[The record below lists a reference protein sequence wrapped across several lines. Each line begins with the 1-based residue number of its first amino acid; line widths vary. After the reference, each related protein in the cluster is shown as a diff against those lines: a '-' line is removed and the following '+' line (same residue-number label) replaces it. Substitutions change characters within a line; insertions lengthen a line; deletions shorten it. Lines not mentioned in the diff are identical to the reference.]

1 MSEKLVNRAIFNLKC
16 DRYFSPGRS
25 LALKILLLL
34 TLGVMG
40 GFPFA
45 KAILAQNTNDPPT
58 PQSDRLNT
66 RTVELRLNDIVQL
79 VVENNR
85 TLKNN
90 RLNRIIERQ
99 QLIEAESKFTPTVT
113 PNFSVSVRENLTS
126 SDSFDF
132 GTDRSSNNSALSFD
146 DDSDEDNVDSS
157 LEVGASLLTP
167 LGTNIT
173 LTADPLADFNSV
185 RLEIRQPFIRGAGTK
200 VNRASVISARLT
212 DTNRILELKQ
222 SLIDEITQAIR
233 AYRSLVEAQEGVK
246 IQQNSLNSRLR
257 DLEIQR
263 ALVEAGRR
271 SRADL
276 VQQEASVAAAEEQ
289 LLNALNTLS
298 QANSDVLEII
308 DTDENLNIVVPQES
322 IEALRDENLLRQVAL
337 NREGLL
343 QIAYSQR
350 PDYLQAKRDVDI
362 AQLNLLEPK
371 DNRRLSLDLVSDLSL
386 GDNAQATAG
395 LELTRTFEDQSLK
408 TAFESGRVQLL
419 QSQNTLEDVT
429 ETIKIEITD
438 RVNDVN
444 SNFAAIPKARQ
455 ARELAQQRLEIVQEL
470 YRLGRDGVDIFQVT
484 SQQDAVV
491 AAQNTELNAI
501 INYLN
506 ARTKL
511 EQSLGTTLDTWQ
523 EFIDESEFLEI
534 DDQLKD
540 NILD

>member
-1 MSEKLVNRAIFNLKC
+1 MSKKLVNQAIFNLKR
-16 DRYFSPGRS
+16 DRYLSTGRS
-25 LALKILLLL
+25 LSLKILLLL
-34 TLGVMG
+34 TLGVIG
-40 GFPFA
+40 GFPLV
-45 KAILAQNTNDPPT
+45 KPILAQNINEPQIL
-58 PQSDRLNT
+58 QSDRPKA
-66 RTVELRLNDIVQL
+66 RTVELKLNDIVQL

-126 SDSFDF
+126 DSSFDF

-173 LTADPLADFNSV
+173 LTADPLADFDSV

-200 VNRASVISARLT
+200 VNRASVRSARLT

-257 DLEIQR
+257 DLEVQR

-298 QANSDVLEII
+298 RANSDVLEII

-322 IEALRDENLLRQVAL
+322 IEALRDEDLLRQVAL
-337 NREGLL
+337 NKEELL

-362 AQLNLLEPK
+362 AQLNLIEPK
-371 DNRRLSLDLVSDLSL
+371 DNRRLSLDVVSDLSL
-386 GDNAQATAG
+386 GDNAQASAG

-408 TAFESGRVQLL
+408 TAFESARIQLL

-429 ETIKIEITD
+429 ETIEIEITD

-470 YRLGRDGVDIFQVT
+470 YQLGRNGVDIFQVT

-506 ARTKL
+506 ARTDL

-523 EFIDESEFLEI
+523 EFINESELLEM
-534 DDQLKD
+534 DKKLKG
-540 NILD
+540 N

>member
-25 LALKILLLL
+25 FALKILLLL
-34 TLGVMG
+34 TWGVMG

-506 ARTKL
+506 ARTDL

>member
-506 ARTKL
+506 ARTNL

>member
-1 MSEKLVNRAIFNLKC
+1 
-16 DRYFSPGRS
+16 
-25 LALKILLLL
+25 
-34 TLGVMG
+34 MG

-506 ARTKL
+506 ARTDL

>member
-25 LALKILLLL
+25 FALKILLLL
-34 TLGVMG
+34 TWGVMG

-506 ARTKL
+506 ARTDL

-523 EFIDESEFLEI
+523 EFIDESELLQI